1 MHDPLAQTTIARAA
15 QGERNDEQAVLVPQR
30 QPVVRRFLRRPR
42 VILCF
47 GILAAFALVAIFAP
61 RITPGVTAHTNLL
74 FQYGFGLHGP
84 SFTDFPVQLFGLTL
98 PDGNSATS
106 IFSETS
112 VLAGVTYGARGSLA
126 VAFSA
131 ACLAVLL
138 GTALGAVAGYYGR
151 WIDTAITSVI
161 DLLLAIPLIPLVAAI
176 LLIAPASFGTPVA
189 IAALF
194 ALVGWPPIARLVRA
208 VYLELREQEFTEAAR
223 AAGIGS
229 WRIIFRHVL
238 PNALPVVLPA
248 LALTVS
254 YFLITEATLEF
265 LSLGVTTQPTWGN
278 LLGQTFN
285 AILTESWWALFFP
298 GACLALVA
306 IVCNTLAD
314 ELRRVLQPAR

>member
-1 MHDPLAQTTIARAA
+1 MTDPLAQISVASPVPSEHDDDSAS
-15 QGERNDEQAVLVPQR
+15 LVPLR
-30 QPVVRRFLRRPR
+30 QSVIQRFLRRPL

-47 GILAAFALVAIFAP
+47 GILAAFTLMALFAP
-61 RITPGVTAHTNLL
+61 RITPDVTSSTNLF
-74 FQYGFGLHGP
+74 FQNGFGVHGP
-84 SFTDFPVQLFGLTL
+84 SFANFPIELFGLTP
-98 PDGNSATS
+98 PDPNTLV
-106 IFSETS
+106 ETS

-126 VAFSA
+126 VAVSA
-131 ACLAVLL
+131 ACLSVLL
-138 GTALGAVAGYYGR
+138 GTVLGAAAGYYGR
-151 WIDTAITSVI
+151 WLDTAITGLI

-176 LLIAPASFGTPVA
+176 LLIAPVSFGTPVA
-189 IAALF
+189 IATLF

-254 YFLITEATLEF
+254 YFLVTEATLEF

-278 LLGQTFN
+278 LLGQSFN
-285 AILTESWWALFFP
+285 SILTGSWWALFFP

-306 IVCNTLAD
+306 IVFNTLAD
-314 ELRRVLQPAR
+314 ELRRSLQPAR